1 MNRQMAQAASLVLRN
16 PLDPAFKIRWM
27 AQFTTEYLRE
37 FVHILREEVHVSHL
51 KWVHLS
57 TSVKVS
63 DRDVQAALRR
73 KRMVI
78 GRLTA
83 VIRELET
90 RGEEVPRLRIA
101 K

>member
-1 MNRQMAQAASLVLRN
+1 MMEAASLVLKN

-27 AQFTTEYLRE
+27 AQFTTEYLQE
-37 FVHILREEVHVSHL
+37 FVHILRDEVRLTHL
-51 KWVHLS
+51 EWIRLS
-57 TSVKVS
+57 TAPNVKKGEVE
-63 DRDVQAALRR
+63 RALKH

-83 VIRELET
+83 VVLELNR
-90 RGEEVPRLRIA
+90 RGAKVPRLRVA